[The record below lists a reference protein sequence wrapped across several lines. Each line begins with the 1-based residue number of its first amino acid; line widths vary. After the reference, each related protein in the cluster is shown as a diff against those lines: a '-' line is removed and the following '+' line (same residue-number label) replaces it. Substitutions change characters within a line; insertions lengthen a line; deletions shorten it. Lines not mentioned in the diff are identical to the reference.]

1 MGCSKMSP
9 DFIYGWPTMEFAPT
23 GPETVVHAVF
33 NKELARAREQGKF
46 QEVFNF
52 YLGILKEMFS
62 VFQMGQYW
70 TTYYTVHEIIDP
82 RDTRIRI
89 INALKATENKNE
101 EWPEKKRS
109 IKPA

>member
-1 MGCSKMSP
+1 MFP

-33 NKELARAREQGKF
+33 NKELAEARERGNY
-46 QEVFNF
+46 QEVFDF
-52 YLGILKEMFS
+52 YLNILKEMFS
-62 VFQMGQYW
+62 VFQMGKHW

-82 RDTRIRI
+82 RDTRPKIV
-89 INALKATENKNE
+89 NALKATENKYE
-101 EWPEKKRS
+101 ELPERKRS